1 MKVFI
6 QTPLKTTTLYVLHTH
21 LKWQT
26 FLKYKIPVVV
36 KNLNSR
42 AFQHLFSSIY
52 DPHDVIALHPTALD
66 AALNDKVKKGTK
78 RKRVVEDTVETAKR
92 RSARVRNTKCKKEE
106 KIDFQEL
113 LLKFLPSR
121 CLFNIN
127 IFRGLVPTCCDHIKQ
142 CTRRHFVDFYF

>member
-1 MKVFI
+1 MTDLFETEDSSSCKELEFKSNSAFVF
-6 QTPLKTTTLYVLHTH
+6 KH
-21 LKWQT
+21 
-26 FLKYKIPVVV
+26 
-36 KNLNSR
+36 
-42 AFQHLFSSIY
+42 
-52 DPHDVIALHPTALD
+52 DPDDVIALHPTALD

-121 CLFNIN
+121 CLFKI
-127 IFRGLVPTCCDHIKQ
+127 ILFRGLVQTCCDHIKQ
-142 CTRRHFVDFYF
+142 CTRRLFFLLSISSFVMLSESYQ